1 MSIRS
6 STSSLIGVGGVAVW
20 MRTGECPPG
29 CNVASRLSCNGVTS
43 RAKRNNVPAKRI
55 SHVSHSEHPS
65 SVIVLQFWQF
75 MLSPFRLVG

>member
-1 MSIRS
+1 MRS

-20 MRTGECPPG
+20 ILTGECPPG
-29 CNVASRLSCNGVTS
+29 CNVASNESCNGVTS
-43 RAKRNNVPAKRI
+43 RASLSSVPAKRS
-55 SHVSHSEHPS
+55 SHGAHSEHPY